1 MDTKIKN
8 EASSF
13 ENTSRIIKTSMSP
26 QKNKDKETQK
36 LENFFRKNEEILL
49 NRINQEEK
57 QIRDKYSKYKQ
68 MESFKNSIFLI
79 LNNKI
84 KDYQFALMN
93 SKVSNQEVF
102 FNIPENDLNSKT
114 SKKVRILYTI

>member
-49 NRINQEEK
+49 HRINQEEK
-57 QIRDKYSKYKQ
+57 QIRDKYTKYKQ

-114 SKKVRILYTI
+114 SKKVRILNI